1 MLAFLCLPGV
11 IIVGRVQRGG
21 SNLTAQVDPNGPKLV
36 ITPSNPA
43 PEGVRVGYLETVDRV
58 RLRYAIWPKSAGPH
72 RGTVCLVQ
80 GRTEYIEKYFETIAD
95 FQARG
100 FAVATFDWRGQGGS
114 QRLIGNPTLGYVD
127 HFDDYWS
134 DLRSFHAKILLP
146 DCPGPYY
153 LVGHSMGGL
162 ASLFAATRDRMM
174 FDRVFL
180 SAPMVSLHNMEHA
193 IARTARLAELVS
205 FVGLGRLPYARR
217 GDQRPTEA
225 GFANNPLTSDPL
237 RYMRMVETIRADDG
251 LYIGSPTFR
260 WLGAAMRAMVEAGKD
275 SFPTRMQIP
284 LLILGAARDEI
295 VSTPAIEKLGLRLR
309 NGRHMIIAGARHEL
323 FMENDAIRGQVL
335 AAFDAFITE
344 QTR

>member
-1 MLAFLCLPGV
+1 
-11 IIVGRVQRGG
+11 
-21 SNLTAQVDPNGPKLV
+21 LTAQVDPTGPRLV
-36 ITPSNPA
+36 ITPSNPV
-43 PEGVRVGYLETVDRV
+43 PEGVRVGYLETVDKV

-72 RGTVCLVQ
+72 RGTICLVQ

-114 QRLIGNPTLGYVD
+114 QRLIGNRTLGYVD

-146 DCPGPYY
+146 DCPPPYY

-180 SAPMVSLHNMEHA
+180 SAPMVSLHKMEHA
-193 IARTARLAELVS
+193 IARTGRIANAACFL
-205 FVGLGRLPYARR
+205 GLGRLPFARR
-217 GDQRPTEA
+217 GDARPSMD
-225 GFANNPLTSDPL
+225 GFDANPLTSDPT
-237 RYMRMVETIRADDG
+237 RYSRMVDTIKADDS

-260 WLGAAMRAMVEAGKD
+260 WLAAAMRAMVEAGKD
-275 SFPTRMQIP
+275 NFPAKMQIP
-284 LLILGAARDEI
+284 SLILGAARDEI
-295 VSTPAIEKLGLRLR
+295 VSTPAIERLGLRLR
-309 NGRHMIIAGARHEL
+309 NGRHMIIPAARHEL
-323 FMENDAIRGQVL
+323 FMESNAIRGQVF

-344 QTR
+344 QSG